1 MRQQIAV
8 LESMRNAGSRHGV
21 PRRTGDAP
29 AGEQHRAAGRTVDTA
44 DAIQHAGLAC
54 PIGPDQRE
62 KLSGLDPEGYSV
74 EYLQPAESE
83 PHVAQLELSH
93 TSGASGGI
101 A

>member
-1 MRQQIAV
+1 MRQQLAV
-8 LESMRNAGSRHGV
+8 LERARDAGSRNGV
-21 PRRTGDAP
+21 RRRTGDAL
-29 AGEQHRAAGRTVDTA
+29 AVEQHLAAGRTVDSA
-44 DAIQHAGLAC
+44 DAIEHAGLAC

-62 KLSGLDPEGYSV
+62 KLSGLDPEGHSV